1 MLNDQILDDVMEQ
14 PTKLAVKINFLQH
27 DKDNLEERVKELSQ
41 NIYVYK
47 RIIEKLTAASQPAS
61 ATKIEDHLPDTVA
74 SLLNINDKIC
84 EKVDCL
90 MEDIASLKCALLL
103 KDQIMEE
110 QKHESGS
117 VLKNYEEKILE
128 LRRAIQDK

>member
-1 MLNDQILDDVMEQ
+1 
-14 PTKLAVKINFLQH
+14 
-27 DKDNLEERVKELSQ
+27 
-41 NIYVYK
+41 
-47 RIIEKLTAASQPAS
+47 
-61 ATKIEDHLPDTVA
+61 
-74 SLLNINDKIC
+74 
-84 EKVDCL
+84 